1 MWNFKVNNW
10 VVAVAICSGMFI
22 SVLDNSSINIALP
35 EIALQ
40 FRAEIPEVQWLTIG
54 YGLASG
60 ALILPM
66 GRLSDIIG
74 RKRIY
79 LTGFLIS
86 GLTAIITS
94 IAPTLLLAIMF
105 RTLQGVGGAMIQAN
119 AMAILIG
126 SFPASRRGFI
136 IGIFMTTVGIASV
149 FGPVFGGFIVQYFS
163 WRWLLFIS
171 FPLGLTA
178 CVVGFLILPQLKPVA
193 SESRVGSK
201 FDWKGSFYF
210 AVALSALMLTI
221 TNGHRLG
228 WISPMVIALL
238 ITFLIFALLFAVRQ
252 ARTDSPLIAL
262 ELLERKYFSF
272 GALASLFTFLTGT
285 SVFFIMPFYLQG
297 VLEYRPAGAGLMM
310 TPMAGFFALS
320 GPIAGYLSDQVG
332 WKKVEIVGLTA
343 TVISLLGLSVIHLES
358 SPFLLLFLLGLIGFG
373 MGFFYSPNSASV
385 LSVVERERY
394 GVGTAFLQL
403 TRNSASIIGI
413 SITTALITI
422 VMGSMGYEPSLDAIY
437 KSGVTI
443 GLKNAFVDG
452 LGLALRVQAVLVLV
466 AVILTLAK
474 GKEQKLQDIY

>member
-10 VVAVAICSGMFI
+10 VVAVAICAGMFI

-35 EIALQ
+35 EIALR
-40 FRAEIPEVQWLTIG
+40 FRAEIPEVQWLAIG

-66 GRLSDIIG
+66 GRLSDLVG

-86 GLTAIITS
+86 GFTAILTS
-94 IAPTLLLAIMF
+94 IAPSLILAILF
-105 RTLQGVGGAMIQAN
+105 RALQGVGGAMIQAN
-119 AMAILIG
+119 AMAILIS
-126 SFPASRRGFI
+126 SFHASRRGFI

-149 FGPVFGGFIVQYFS
+149 LGPVFGGFIVQYFS
-163 WRWLLFIS
+163 WRWLLFIPS
-171 FPLGLTA
+171 PLGLTA
-178 CVVGFLILPQLKPVA
+178 CAVGFLILPHMKPA
-193 SESRVGSK
+193 PSDSLLASK
-201 FDWKGSFYF
+201 FDWRGSIYF
-210 AVALSALMLTI
+210 AVALCSLMLTI

-228 WISPMVIALL
+228 WGSPPIVGLL
-238 ITFLIFALLFAVRQ
+238 IAFLFFALLFVVRQ

-262 ELLERKYFSF
+262 ELLARKYFSF
-272 GALASLFTFLTGT
+272 GSLASLFTFMTGT

-297 VLEYRPAGAGLMM
+297 VLDYMPAGAGLMI

-332 WKKVEIVGLTA
+332 WKKVEIIGLTA
-343 TVISLLGLSVIHLES
+343 TVISLLGLSIINSES
-358 SPFLLLFLLGLIGFG
+358 SPYLLLILLGLIGFG

-437 KSGVTI
+437 KSGVTT
-443 GLKNAFVDG
+443 GLKDAFMAG
-452 LGLALRVQAVLVLV
+452 LALALRVQAALVLV
-466 AVILTLAK
+466 AVLLTLTK
-474 GKEQKLQDIY
+474 GKEQKLQEIE

>member
-1 MWNFKVNNW
+1 MNNW
-10 VVAVAICSGMFI
+10 IVAVAICSGMFI

-35 EIALQ
+35 KIALQ
-40 FRAEIPEVQWLTIG
+40 FRAEIPEVQWLVIG
-54 YGLASG
+54 YGLVSG

-66 GRLSDIIG
+66 GRLSDLVG

-94 IAPTLLLAIMF
+94 IAPSLILAILF
-105 RTLQGVGGAMIQAN
+105 RGLQGVGGAMIQAN

-126 SFPASRRGFI
+126 SFPSSRRGLI

-149 FGPVFGGFIVQYFS
+149 IGPVFGGLIVQYFS
-163 WRWLLFIS
+163 WRWLLFIPS
-171 FPLGLTA
+171 PLGLTA
-178 CVVGFLILPQLKPVA
+178 FAVGYLILPHMKPGSSDGSVT
-193 SESRVGSK
+193 SK
-201 FDWKGSFYF
+201 FDWIGSFYF
-210 AVALSALMLTI
+210 AVGLCSLMLTI
-221 TNGHRLG
+221 TNGHPLG
-228 WISPMVIALL
+228 WLSPIIIGLL
-238 ITFLIFALLFAVRQ
+238 IGFLLFATLFVVRQ

-262 ELLERKYFSF
+262 ELLSRKYFSF
-272 GALASLFTFLTGT
+272 GSLASLFTFMTAT

-297 VLEYRPAGAGLMM
+297 VLDYRPAEAGLMI
-310 TPMAGFFALS
+310 TPMPALFALS

-332 WKKVEIVGLTA
+332 WKKVELVGLLA
-343 TVISLLGLSVIHLES
+343 TVISLLGLSIVNSES

-373 MGFFYSPNSASV
+373 MGFFYSSNSASV

-403 TRNSASIIGI
+403 TRDSTSIIGI

-437 KSGVTI
+437 KAGVTT

-452 LGLALRVQAVLVLV
+452 LGLALRVQAALVIV
-466 AVILTLAK
+466 AVVLTITK
-474 GKEQKLQDIY
+474 GKEGKFQKSV

>member
-1 MWNFKVNNW
+1 
-10 VVAVAICSGMFI
+10 
-22 SVLDNSSINIALP
+22 
-35 EIALQ
+35 
-40 FRAEIPEVQWLTIG
+40 
-54 YGLASG
+54 
-60 ALILPM
+60 
-66 GRLSDIIG
+66 
-74 RKRIY
+74 
-79 LTGFLIS
+79 
-86 GLTAIITS
+86 
-94 IAPTLLLAIMF
+94 
-105 RTLQGVGGAMIQAN
+105 
-119 AMAILIG
+119 
-126 SFPASRRGFI
+126 
-136 IGIFMTTVGIASV
+136 
-149 FGPVFGGFIVQYFS
+149 
-163 WRWLLFIS
+163 
-171 FPLGLTA
+171 
-178 CVVGFLILPQLKPVA
+178 
-193 SESRVGSK
+193 
-201 FDWKGSFYF
+201 
-210 AVALSALMLTI
+210 
-221 TNGHRLG
+221 
-228 WISPMVIALL
+228 
-238 ITFLIFALLFAVRQ
+238 
-252 ARTDSPLIAL
+252 
-262 ELLERKYFSF
+262 
-272 GALASLFTFLTGT
+272 
-285 SVFFIMPFYLQG
+285 MPFYLQG